1 MVRSFLGPLLA
12 LAVAYLSS
20 AMGDDSSLQ
29 LYGINYN
36 TRIGPDW
43 EAADKKCKTA
53 DAIDADLKV
62 IASVAQRIRIYS
74 LTDCNQGDLV
84 LAAAKRQGL
93 QVELGLWVS
102 KDESVFLAEKAR
114 LVELITTSGLI
125 TKQLVT
131 AIHVGSEAVYRKDV
145 TAAQN
150 IEYMTQIK
158 KIVTDQALK
167 IPVTIADIG
176 DVYIAHPELVDAV
189 DFVSAN
195 GFPFWENK
203 PVVGAA
209 AYFQSRM
216 QPLMEMAK
224 EKKKEF
230 VISETGWASDGVN
243 VNASIASPGNAAVRT
258 ALCTRICLDGEAH
271 TLAFTVSQQYFKEFH
286 QLAVDRKWSYY
297 YFEAFD
303 EPWKIAR
310 DPHNTVEGYFGIF
323 HANGTMKSEF
333 KAILKGAQESAQVLP
348 DKAPSGNSGTAA
360 ETVTGQS
367 PSAHP
372 DCPL

>member
-43 EAADKKCKTA
+43 ESADKKCKTA

-62 IASVAQRIRIYS
+62 IASVTQRIRIYS
-74 LTDCNQGDLV
+74 LTDCNQGALV

-150 IEYMTQIK
+150 IEYMNQIKKIVTDQVLKIPVTIADIGDNIEYMTQIK

-216 QPLMEMAK
+216 QPLMDMAK

-243 VNASIASPGNAAVRT
+243 VNASIASPGNAA
-258 ALCTRICLDGEAH
+258 
-271 TLAFTVSQQYFKEFH
+271 QYFKEFY

-303 EPWKIAR
+303 EPWKIVR
-310 DPHNTVEGYFGIF
+310 DPHNTVEGISPR
-323 HANGTMKSEF
+323 NF
-333 KAILKGAQESAQVLP
+333 KERFSKRS
-348 DKAPSGNSGTAA
+348 
-360 ETVTGQS
+360 
-367 PSAHP
+367 
-372 DCPL
+372 